1 MRHTKPGSAPDYLVP
16 LIATAHR
23 MEALF
28 EHGAGAPYPQV
39 FTSLEWEAFLALL
52 YSRAKDQEKAMPKQQ
67 QQNSSQPGVSAG
79 LAAELGARMR
89 RK

>member
-1 MRHTKPGSAPDYLVP
+1 
-16 LIATAHR
+16 

-39 FTSLEWEAFLALL
+39 FTPLEWEAFLTLL
-52 YSRAKDQEKAMPKQQ
+52 YSRAKDQDKAVPKQQ
-67 QQNSSQPGVSAG
+67 QNSAQSGK
-79 LAAELGARMR
+79 AAELALKLGAQTH

>member
-1 MRHTKPGSAPDYLVP
+1 MP
-16 LIATAHR
+16 LAVTAHR

-67 QQNSSQPGVSAG
+67 RKSASQPSVSAG